1 LVAAMSVGAAAAL
14 WMQSD
19 IVQFLNI
26 YTAIY
31 TCGAIATVGLMIRG
45 PIRLA
50 HTAAGASAAA

>member
-1 LVAAMSVGAAAAL
+1 MTGGAAFAL
-14 WMQSD
+14 WTHSD

-26 YTAIY
+26 YTTIY

-50 HTAAGASAAA
+50 HAAVKASAAA